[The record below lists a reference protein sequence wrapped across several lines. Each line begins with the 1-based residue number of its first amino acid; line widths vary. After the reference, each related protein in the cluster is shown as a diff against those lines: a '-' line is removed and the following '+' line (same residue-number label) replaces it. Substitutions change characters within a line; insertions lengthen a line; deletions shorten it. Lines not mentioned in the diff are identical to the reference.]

1 MLPVIFIFV
10 QIDEANNTHTNP
22 EYEKVSQNPWNDEPP
37 VILRITFEAGL
48 WDQKAKEKRKWVRWK
63 GKALSVGSL
72 EVRSLDERRV
82 YE

>member
-10 QIDEANNTHTNP
+10 QIDEAHNTHTNP

-48 WDQKAKEKRKWVRWK
+48 WDQKAKEKKKVGEVEGK
-63 GKALSVGSL
+63 GTECGFTRGEIAGREKSI
-72 EVRSLDERRV
+72 
-82 YE
+82 